1 MKINEIKKQDG
12 STVYRANVYL
22 GVDAVTGKKVTT
34 KVTAR
39 TKKELKTKAQQA
51 QFDFKANGS
60 TRYKEV
66 TIETY
71 EELAISWWD
80 SYKNTVKA
88 NTRKTQKR
96 ALKHPCFTVVWWI

>member
-1 MKINEIKKQDG
+1 MKINERRKKTAQPSID
-12 STVYRANVYL
+12 ANIYL
-22 GVDAVTGKKVTT
+22 GVDVITGKKVTT

-66 TIETY
+66 AIETY
-71 EELAISWWD
+71 EELAISMVD

-88 NTRKTQKR
+88 NLQRGHKKG
-96 ALKHPCFTVVWWI
+96 P

>member
-1 MKINEIKKQDG
+1 MKINEIKKKDG

-22 GVDAVTGKKVTT
+22 GVDVITGKKVTT

-66 TIETY
+66 AIETY

-88 NTRKTQKR
+88 NTKR
-96 ALKHPCFTVVWWI
+96 AQKGLLNNHV